1 MGMIITEI
9 RTIPEKYINNIQAFY
24 NQIEINAD
32 LETRDDE
39 DGFEHK
45 VNYGL
50 VKENTF
56 DKWWDFQE
64 NINKTEDLRKEYL
77 ARAKAGRL
85 VFIETDID

>member
-9 RTIPEKYINNIQAFY
+9 RTIPEKYLNNIQSFY
-24 NQIEINAD
+24 NQIEIRAED
-32 LETRDDE
+32 ATRDDE

-45 VNYGL
+45 VEYGL

-56 DKWWDFQE
+56 EKWWDAQE
-64 NINKTEDLRKEYL
+64 NINKTDENKKEYL